1 MDDIM
6 NLFRAGL
13 IILILLL
20 MYVFVVQLVNDPAC
34 AALANGYLMP
44 VAKEF
49 TQFISLCWW
58 QGA

>member
-6 NLFRAGL
+6 SLFGA
-13 IILILLL
+13 LLMIAMVAF

-34 AALANGYLMP
+34 TALANGYLMP

-49 TQFISLCWW
+49 MQLISLCWW
-58 QGA
+58 

>member
-1 MDDIM
+1 MDDIK
-6 NLFRAGL
+6 NLFGL
-13 IILILLL
+13 GLMSLMIVF

-49 TQFISLCWW
+49 MQLISLCWW
-58 QGA
+58 